1 MLKLPYYLACG
12 LMLVELMTIA
22 MCLAIEAIAVH
33 IIYLLL
39 DASFMCYSIARHVSS
54 EYLD

>member
-1 MLKLPYYLACG
+1 MLKLPYYLACS
-12 LMLVELMTIA
+12 LMLVESMTIT
-22 MCLAIEAIAVH
+22 MCLAIEAIVVC

-39 DASFMCYSIARHVSS
+39 DASFVYYNIARHVSS